1 MSRIL
6 IASDA
11 WHPQINGVVRTLER
25 LSRHLPE
32 FGATPVLLTPEGYRT
47 VPCPTY
53 PEIRLTIAAPGAI
66 GRRLDAAMPDHVH
79 IATEGPIGYA
89 VRRWCRKRKR
99 IFTTSY
105 HTRFPEYL
113 AARLPVPVDWTYA
126 VLRQFHNAGAGCMV
140 ATPSLEAEL
149 AERGFRHLMRWSR
162 GVDADL
168 FRPDRRSDVLAHLP
182 RPIHL
187 YVGRVAVEKNIGAFL
202 DLDLPGSKV
211 VVGDGPALETLR
223 RAHPEVSF
231 LGAKVGDALADI
243 YAASDCFVF
252 PSRTDTFGVVMLE
265 ALASGLPVAAFP
277 VAGPRDVVGGTGA
290 GVLDEDLRKAVLA
303 ALSIPRDHC
312 RTVALRHSW
321 QAAARQ
327 FLDNVIAAQKSCAGS
342 AFV

>member
-25 LSRHLPE
+25 LARQLPE
-32 FGATPVLLTPEGYRT
+32 FGATPILLTPEGYRT

-66 GRRLDAAMPDHVH
+66 GRRLDAIAPDHVH

-89 VRRWCRKRKR
+89 VRRWCLKRRR

-126 VLRQFHNAGAGCMV
+126 VLRRFHNAGAGCMV
-140 ATPSLEAEL
+140 ATASLEAEL
-149 AERGFRHLMRWSR
+149 ANRGFRHLMRWSR

-168 FRPDRRSDVLAHLP
+168 FRPDRHSAEIADLP

-202 DLDLPGSKV
+202 DLKLPGSKV
-211 VVGDGPALETLR
+211 VVGDGPALEALR
-223 RAHPEVSF
+223 RAHPEVTF
-231 LGAKVGDALADI
+231 LGARVGEALADI
-243 YAASDCFVF
+243 YATSDCFVF

-265 ALASGLPVAAFP
+265 AMASGVPVAAYP
-277 VAGPRDVVGGTGA
+277 VAGPRDVVGDTGA
-290 GVLDEDLRKAVLA
+290 GALDEDLGRAVEA
-303 ALSIPRDHC
+303 ALAISREHC
-312 RTVALRHSW
+312 RAVALRHSW
-321 QAAARQ
+321 QAATRQ
-327 FLDNVIAAQKSCAGS
+327 FLDNVVAAQKGCATP
-342 AFV
+342 VLV

>member
-25 LSRHLPE
+25 LARELPE
-32 FGATPVLLTPEGYRT
+32 LGATPILLTPEGYRT

-53 PEIRLTIAAPGAI
+53 PEIRLTIAAPGVI
-66 GRRLDAAMPDHVH
+66 GRRLDSIAPDHVH
-79 IATEGPIGYA
+79 IATEGPIGHA

-126 VLRQFHNAGAGCMV
+126 VLRRFHNAGAGCMV
-140 ATPSLEAEL
+140 ATASLEAEL
-149 AERGFRHLMRWSR
+149 ASRGFRNLMRWSR

-168 FRPDRRSDVLAHLP
+168 FRPGRYSTEIADLP

-202 DLDLPGSKV
+202 DLALPGSKV
-211 VVGDGPALETLR
+211 VVGDGPALDALR
-223 RAHPEVSF
+223 RAHPEVTF
-231 LGAKVGDALADI
+231 LGARVGEALADI
-243 YAASDCFVF
+243 YATSDCFVF

-265 ALASGLPVAAFP
+265 AIASGVPVAAYP
-277 VAGPRDVVGGTGA
+277 VAGPRDVIGDTGA
-290 GVLDEDLRKAVLA
+290 GVLDEDLGRAVAA
-303 ALSIPRDHC
+303 ALAIPREHC
-312 RTVALRHSW
+312 REVALRHSW
-321 QAAARQ
+321 RAATQQ
-327 FLDNVIAAQKSCAGS
+327 FLDNVVAAQKGCA
-342 AFV
+342 ARAMV